1 MEHIIL
7 SISVYA
13 FPILLAITVHE
24 YFHGYIAY
32 KLGDPTAKM
41 MGRLTL
47 NPLHHIDLF
56 GTIILPLL
64 LFVMKSPFVIAWAKP
79 VPINPMNFK
88 NPDRDTA
95 LSSIAGPLS
104 NLILCVLS
112 ILLYAE
118 LTKSGLSANQE
129 YFVRVLRASFF
140 LNFALFAFNLLPV
153 PPLDGSKV
161 LYYFLP
167 SSFKAVYNRIEP
179 YGFFI
184 LMLLLITKVFDVYV
198 GFLFRILLALL
209 GGLLL

>member
-104 NLILCVLS
+104 NLVMCVLS

>member
-140 LNFALFAFNLLPV
+140 
-153 PPLDGSKV
+153 SK
-161 LYYFLP
+161 FC
-167 SSFKAVYNRIEP
+167 SFCVQS
-179 YGFFI
+179 
-184 LMLLLITKVFDVYV
+184 TSCSTS
-198 GFLFRILLALL
+198 
-209 GGLLL
+209 